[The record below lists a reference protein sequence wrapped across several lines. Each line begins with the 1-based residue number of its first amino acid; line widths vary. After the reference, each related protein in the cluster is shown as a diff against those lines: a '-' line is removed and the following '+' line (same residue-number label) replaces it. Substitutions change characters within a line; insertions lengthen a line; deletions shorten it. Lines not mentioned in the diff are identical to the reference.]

1 MEWIGHEPTISVRR
15 KDTTMPKFDFDEIK
29 RSASGVA
36 DRAVKKTG
44 EVTSLVRLKVSLRSA
59 EAKLKEVYEEIGRLF
74 YTAER
79 KGEDCTSDTAAYIM
93 KADKLKADIA
103 AINKQI
109 AKLRNVRICETCGHE
124 ISQNVNFCPICG
136 AKQDTLVEVEPEEA
150 DEAAEEAVE
159 EAAET
164 VTDAFEEAKDKAEEF
179 FANIADTV
187 SDKAEDVKDAAED
200 LADKAE
206 DVAEEVADKIEDV
219 VSDSKDG
226 E

>member
-1 MEWIGHEPTISVRR
+1 
-15 KDTTMPKFDFDEIK
+15 MPKFDFDEIK

-79 KGEDCTSDTAAYIM
+79 RGEDCTSDTAAYIM

-124 ISQNVNFCPICG
+124 ISQTVNFCPVCG

-150 DEAAEEAVE
+150 AETVEEAAEEAE
-159 EAAET
+159 ET
-164 VTDAFEEAKDKAEEF
+164 VTDAFDEAKDKAEEF

-187 SDKAEDVKDAAED
+187 SDKAEEVKDAVSDLAEKAEDAAED
-200 LADKAE
+200 
-206 DVAEEVADKIEDV
+206 VADKVEDAASG
-219 VSDSKDG
+219 SDD

>member
-1 MEWIGHEPTISVRR
+1 
-15 KDTTMPKFDFDEIK
+15 MPKFDFDEIK

-44 EVTSLVRLKVSLRSA
+44 EVTSLVRLKVNVRTA
-59 EAKLKEVYEEIGRLF
+59 ESKLSEVYEEIGRLF
-74 YTAER
+74 YNAER
-79 KGEDCTSDTAAYIM
+79 SGEDCTSDIAAYIM

-103 AINKQI
+103 AYNKQI
-109 AKLRNVRICETCGHE
+109 AKLRNVRICDTCGHE
-124 ISQNVNFCPICG
+124 IDQSVNFCPICG
-136 AKQDTLVEVEPEEA
+136 AKQDTLTEVAPEEA
-150 DEAAEEAVE
+150 VEEAAE

-187 SDKAEDVKDAAED
+187 SDKAEDVKDAVSD
-200 LADKAE
+200 LADKAGDAAE
-206 DVAEEVADKIEDV
+206 DAADKVEDI
-219 VSDSKDG
+219 VSGDDDA